1 MKTYIVDVHFDV
13 AHSHEV
19 QAESATEAE
28 DIIIE
33 KIERGEITYL
43 SDGYHDAEGTEVT
56 AAGEVDENGE
66 RHYYC

>member
-19 QAESATEAE
+19 QANSPEEAE
-28 DIIIE
+28 DIIIK

-56 AAGEVDENGE
+56 AAGEVDDNGE
-66 RHYYC
+66 HRYY